1 MATSY
6 FSTPEEELDPRLF
19 DDEHLRGD
27 IRMGLMALLFGYLDQ
42 HYTDARTWA
51 HAWIA
56 GSGASY
62 QWSAARQP
70 GDLDVLVGVDYK
82 AFRASNT
89 KFAALT
95 DVEISQHITDG
106 FRTDLQPKT
115 TNWQGYEV
123 TFYVNPHATDI
134 RSINPYAAYDIVNDS
149 WTVRPDSMQQ
159 APNNREWAV
168 RAAKDTERAK
178 ALTQAYSTA
187 YTALHNAPNDAA
199 RRTAERNLYVTVDQ
213 AVALFDEIHHG
224 RRFAF
229 SHDGE
234 GYYDWHNYRWQAGKE
249 SGVID
254 SLRQIKDWDTKTR
267 DDRNLQTYG
276 MQLPDADVL
285 IRRAVL
291 YRSER

>member
-1 MATSY
+1 MGTSY
-6 FSTPEEELDPRLF
+6 FSTPEEELDPHLF

-27 IRMGLMALLFGYLDQ
+27 VRMGLMALLFGYLDQ
-42 HYTDARTWA
+42 NYTDARTWA

-70 GDLDVLVGVDYK
+70 GDLDVLVGVDYP
-82 AFRASNT
+82 AFKASNPRLSG
-89 KFAALT
+89 LT
-95 DVEISQHITDG
+95 DTEISQHITDG
-106 FRTDLQPKT
+106 FRVDLQPKT
-115 TNWQGYEV
+115 TNWNGYEV

-134 RSINPYAAYDIVNDS
+134 RSINPYAAYDIVNDL
-149 WTVRPDSMQQ
+149 WTVHPDSMQQ

-168 RAAKDTERAK
+168 RAAKDTARAK
-178 ALTQAYSTA
+178 ELTSAYSTA

-254 SLRQIKDWDTKTR
+254 SLRQIKDWDSKTR
-267 DDRNLQTYG
+267 EDRNLQTYG

-291 YRSER
+291 YRSGR